1 MGLTQRSNRHVGL
14 AVGARRSQLQPDLLE
29 GSKKFRYDK
38 YNGNIPLDEDEK
50 YARAKVENRPF
61 VLVLLGYYAA
71 CKIFFLYLIS
81 LSSVITCALSIGLTV
96 HWYYVILDRLT
107 DGNFVT
113 IGMDWVILG
122 FAVVT
127 PLSLSVSISFR
138 RRERA
143 LIEISKFRSF
153 AFQLLLAHAVWDWG
167 KDGGK
172 ANVRGIDWLGHTD
185 EVLTELIAVGDELS
199 RFLTLPSTSRS
210 RHRMTTSGRREA
222 ARTAEVAYRLYDSL
236 YTQRMTRLSVLSEKV
251 KLAGLGA
258 SEASRIRQYE
268 RWMGD
273 AIENMRMIKTYR
285 TPQTLRS
292 FTRIFSTLLPPF
304 FAPTFAQLGYAT
316 GNLGYGIT
324 FAIITSLCLNALVEG
339 IDILEDPFVGF
350 VTLDGIDVREEFQ
363 VLHYNQLVTAR
374 NQLYPDE
381 KKYGEPNT
389 FVLSEDIMDIDL
401 EASSQRRDTTTPDT
415 NNVGMPLD
423 SSVESMPKTPRSH
436 RKLLSF
442 SSIGFGDAN
451 FLDGVD
457 DISSRESGY
466 TIAGRKARLHPFFNV
481 PSTKE
486 EEDDEGSSRGV
497 EPEEVTATQHGS
509 NQTNRKSPPLVP
521 PPPVQPQP
529 EEELGDEANA
539 VESVDI
545 VEDKDDEEWA
555 QNAQNIQSN
564 SDTLPRGNTA
574 DRKVSPSAPPPLAS
588 LFQPP
593 LESQA
598 QKTDDDQHV

>member
-1 MGLTQRSNRHVGL
+1 MGLTQRRERHIGL
-14 AVGARRSQLQPDLLE
+14 AVGARRSMLQPDHLE
-29 GSKKFRYDK
+29 GSKKVRYDK
-38 YNGNIPLDEDEK
+38 YNGNIPLEEEEK

-61 VLVLLGYYAA
+61 VLVLFGYYTA

-81 LSSVITCALSIGLTV
+81 LSSIITCALSVGLTV
-96 HWYYVILDRLT
+96 HWYYVILERLK
-107 DGNFVT
+107 DGNFIT

-153 AFQLLLAHAVWDWG
+153 AFQLLLAHAVWDWE

-236 YTQRMTRLSVLSEKV
+236 YTQRMTRITVLSEKV

-273 AIENMRMIKTYR
+273 AIENLRMIKTYR

-401 EASSQRRDTTTPDT
+401 EASSQPRRDTTTPDT
-415 NNVGMPLD
+415 NNVGMPMD

-436 RKLLSF
+436 RKFLSF
-442 SSIGFGDAN
+442 GSIGFGDAN

-466 TIAGRKARLHPFFNV
+466 TIAGRKARLHTFFNV

-486 EEDDEGSSRGV
+486 EEDDEGSSGRV
-497 EPEEVTATQHGS
+497 EPEEVTTTHGS
-509 NQTNRKSPPLVP
+509 IQTNRKSPPPVP
-521 PPPVQPQP
+521 PPPVQPQL
-529 EEELGDEANA
+529 EEEVVDEANA
-539 VESVDI
+539 VESV
-545 VEDKDDEEWA
+545 EDNDEYKDDEEWA
-555 QNAQNIQSN
+555 QNIQNN

-574 DRKVSPSAPPPLAS
+574 DRKVSSSAPPPLAS

-598 QKTDDDQHV
+598 QKTDEQHE